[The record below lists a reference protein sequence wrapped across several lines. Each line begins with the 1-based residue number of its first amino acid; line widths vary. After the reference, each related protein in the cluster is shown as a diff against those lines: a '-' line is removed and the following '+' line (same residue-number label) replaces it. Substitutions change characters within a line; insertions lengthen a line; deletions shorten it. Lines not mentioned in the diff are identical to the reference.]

1 MHRTRNA
8 AYGQPYRGFESLP
21 LRQPSPLRACGWQA
35 ASDLA
40 LIKIKSPALPP
51 GFDRNFEIVQQNHTG
66 GVAPSRPIRQAQ
78 PGKVLSAC
86 LAATMNTFAPGLMSL
101 LSPGTWVTIGAL
113 AGRRAQHGSR

>member
-21 LRQPSPLRACGWQA
+21 LRHPTTLRRFAWQA
-35 ASDLA
+35 TSDLA

-51 GFDRNFEIVQQNHTG
+51 GFDRNFEIVQQNHIG
-66 GVAPSRPIRQAQ
+66 SVMPSRPIRQAQ

-86 LAATMNTFAPGLMSL
+86 LAATMNNTFAPGLM
-101 LSPGTWVTIGAL
+101 
-113 AGRRAQHGSR
+113 